1 MSNINIKI
9 TNLKNRIRQ
18 VCSEDTTHPSCK
30 EEWSKANPMLGHCA
44 VASAIFYNKFGG
56 EIIRGIIAESG
67 ISHYWNRLDG
77 VEYDLTKEQ
86 FTNHVTLVEAKV
98 VSIDRIMGN
107 GNTKERYDLLMQ
119 KLLELPEYAND

>member
-9 TNLKNRIRQ
+9 TNLKNRLRQ
-18 VCSEDTTHPSCK
+18 VCCEETTHPSCK
-30 EEWSKANPMLGHCA
+30 DEWSKANPFLGHCA
-44 VASAIFYNKFGG
+44 VVSAIFYNKFGG
-56 EIIRGIIAESG
+56 EIIRGIIAETG

-86 FTNHVTLVEAKV
+86 FTNLVTLVEART

-107 GNTKERYDLLMQ
+107 GNTKERYDLLIE
-119 KLLELPEYAND
+119 KLLQLPEYAND